1 VRQVRSW
8 RDNGVADDQ
17 DGDAPPVVTTSGPVD
32 RADTAPAIAVSLAIA
47 VPYALW
53 AVVHLV
59 TNDSA
64 TTSDL
69 FRRALDVLPLA
80 VLSGLSMLALLHFA
94 RRSGSDTMVFALALL
109 SMALYM
115 VYGAELLY
123 INDLFANRMN
133 TVFKLYYQV
142 WVVLG
147 VVGAYGL
154 YFWVRSHEN
163 WSGIRR
169 SVSETGAVI
178 AAVMVLGALYYPAA
192 SLDTRT
198 NGFSGER
205 SLDGT
210 AFIANF
216 WATEFSA
223 IKWLSEN
230 ARKDAVLVEA
240 VGGSY
245 TDFGR
250 ISSST
255 GIPTVLGW
263 TFHEEQWRGGSSSF
277 DGRQGDVER
286 IYATDSEEDIDETRA
301 ILKRYEI
308 DYIVVGPRERST
320 YPDLDLDRLAQIGER
335 VHPADG
341 ADFGPR
347 DYVIIDVGG
356 S

>member
-1 VRQVRSW
+1 
-8 RDNGVADDQ
+8 
-17 DGDAPPVVTTSGPVD
+17 
-32 RADTAPAIAVSLAIA
+32 
-47 VPYALW
+47 
-53 AVVHLV
+53 
-59 TNDSA
+59 
-64 TTSDL
+64 
-69 FRRALDVLPLA
+69 
-80 VLSGLSMLALLHFA
+80 
-94 RRSGSDTMVFALALL
+94 MVFALGLL
-109 SMALYM
+109 AMALYM

-123 INDLFANRMN
+123 VNDLFANRMN

-142 WVVLG
+142 WNVLAL
-147 VVGAYGL
+147 VGAYGL
-154 YFWVRSHEN
+154 HFWVRSHEN

-210 AFIANF
+210 AFIAKLRS
-216 WATEFSA
+216 TESSA
-223 IKWLSEN
+223 IEWLSEN

-263 TFHEEQWRGGSSSF
+263 TFHEEQWRGGRSLF

-286 IYATDSEEDIDETRA
+286 IYSTGSEEEIDETRA

-308 DYIVVGPRERST
+308 DYIVIGPRERST
-320 YPDLDLDRLAQIGER
+320 YPGLDLDRLAQIGEL
-335 VHPADG
+335 VYPADG
-341 ADFGPR
+341 TDFGPR